1 MIWEIVLTIFFISL
15 IVLIILLIP
24 IVLQF
29 RESLSK
35 LNQTL
40 DTINKDLPQ
49 MMNNFTEVSKS
60 LTVATVKIENA
71 VDGFSEIEKMIT
83 EQIKVPLKTIAN
95 IIATLLKLLT
105 ALLGKRKRKSN

>member
-1 MIWEIVLTIFFISL
+1 MIWEIVLTLFFVAL
-15 IVLIILLIP
+15 IVLVILLIP

-40 DTINKDLPQ
+40 DTVNKDLPQ

-60 LTVATVKIENA
+60 LSVATVKIENA
-71 VDGFSEIEKMIT
+71 VDGFSELEKIVT

-95 IIATLLKLLT
+95 IISTLLKLLT
-105 ALLGKRKRKSN
+105 TLVGRKKR

>member
-1 MIWEIVLTIFFISL
+1 MIWEIVLTLFFVAL

-29 RESLSK
+29 RDSLTK

-40 DTINKDLPQ
+40 DTVNKDLPQ

-60 LTVATVKIENA
+60 LSVATVKIENA
-71 VDGFSEIEKMIT
+71 VDGFSELEKIVT

-95 IIATLLKLLT
+95 IISTLLKLLT
-105 ALLGKRKRKSN
+105 TLVGRKKR

>member
-1 MIWEIVLTIFFISL
+1 MIWEIVLTLFFVAL

-29 RESLSK
+29 RDSLSK

-40 DTINKDLPQ
+40 DTVNKDLPQ

-60 LTVATVKIENA
+60 LSVATVKIEKA
-71 VDGFSEIEKMIT
+71 VDGFSELEKIVT

-95 IIATLLKLLT
+95 IISTLLKLLT
-105 ALLGKRKRKSN
+105 TLVGRKKR